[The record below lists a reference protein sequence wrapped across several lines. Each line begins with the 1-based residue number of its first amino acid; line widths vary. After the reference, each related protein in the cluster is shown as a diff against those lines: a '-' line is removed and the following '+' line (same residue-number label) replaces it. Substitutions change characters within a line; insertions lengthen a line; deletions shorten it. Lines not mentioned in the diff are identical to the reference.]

1 MHYGGKSTS
10 DNVLFINRNHMEI
23 QEFLNAMQ
31 DYDFEIDT
39 ADSGLEAAILL
50 RKKNYKVVITGMNL
64 STYDGMKLLAYL
76 NGYSPY
82 TACIVY
88 TTTINLAQLRV
99 LVNERDVFRIFLKP
113 VNYRGDFYHAIQDGF
128 AYYDMRQAEQEEQKV
143 LELKQKSIED
153 IETQEATAT
162 GEYEWKQMGQ
172 FMRRLLP
179 WSVENFQ
186 IPLNE
191 EQKKLFNVFEQKIL
205 DYYLEPDYA
214 ACDNMEKVC
223 GCIQEEFET
232 DDMGQQVIVNINQR
246 PVNPKNGFYE
256 QLHFIL
262 WILLTQIA
270 MISPNYT
277 VTIDMDFELPFRPI
291 IRIKAKVPEE
301 KIKEYQENRV
311 VQDGVK
317 VVSCIVEAFTE
328 QCNIEITP
336 DRIVCQLQLRTEERK
351 KTKL

>member
-1 MHYGGKSTS
+1 MYYGGKAMKN
-10 DNVLFINRNHMEI
+10 NVLFINRNQMEI

-39 ADSGLEAAILL
+39 ADSGLEAAVLL

-88 TTTINLAQLRV
+88 TTTINLAQLRA
-99 LVNERDVFRIFLKP
+99 LVNERDIFRIFLKP

-153 IETQEATAT
+153 IAKQESTAT
-162 GEYEWKQMGQ
+162 GEREWKQMGQ
-172 FMRRLLP
+172 FMRKLLP

-186 IPLNE
+186 IPLSKE
-191 EQKKLFNVFEQKIL
+191 EQKVFNAFEQKIL
-205 DYYLEPDYA
+205 DYYLGGEYT
-214 ACDNMEKVC
+214 ACDNIETVC
-223 GCIQEEFET
+223 RRIQEEFEI
-232 DDMGQQVIVNINQR
+232 DGIRQQIIVDINER
-246 PVNPKNGFYE
+246 PVNPKTGFYE

-262 WILLTQIA
+262 WLLLTQIA
-270 MISPNYT
+270 MISPNYVVDIT
-277 VTIDMDFELPFRPI
+277 MNFELPFRPVVV
-291 IRIKAKVPEE
+291 IKAKVSEE
-301 KIKEYQENRV
+301 KIKEYQESV
-311 VQDGVK
+311 VLRDGVK
-317 VVSCIVEAFTE
+317 IVSCILEAFTE
-328 QCNIEITP
+328 QCNIEVDTEGIF
-336 DRIVCQLQLRTEERK
+336 CQLQLKTEERK
-351 KTKL
+351 KTKQ

>member
-1 MHYGGKSTS
+1 MCYGGKTMKN
-10 DNVLFINRNHMEI
+10 NVLFINRNQMEI

-99 LVNERDVFRIFLKP
+99 LVNERDIFRIFLKP

-143 LELKQKSIED
+143 LELKQKSIEN
-153 IETQEATAT
+153 IAKQESTAT
-162 GEYEWKQMGQ
+162 GEWEWKQMGQ
-172 FMRRLLP
+172 FMSRILP
-179 WSVENFQ
+179 WSVKNFQ

-191 EQKKLFNVFEQKIL
+191 EEQKVFHTFEQKIL
-205 DYYLEPDYA
+205 DYYLGGDYA
-214 ACDNMEKVC
+214 VCDNIETVC
-223 GCIQEEFET
+223 RRIQEEFET
-232 DDMGQQVIVNINQR
+232 DGIMQQIIIDINQR
-246 PVNPKNGFYE
+246 PVNPKTGFYE

-262 WILLTQIA
+262 WLLLTQVAI
-270 MISPNYT
+270 ISPDY
-277 VTIDMDFELPFRPI
+277 VITITMNFELPFRPI
-291 IRIKAKVPEE
+291 VVIKAKVPEE
-301 KIKEYQENRV
+301 KIKEYQENSVIRNE
-311 VQDGVK
+311 VK
-317 VVSCIVEAFTE
+317 VVSCIVETFTE
-328 QCNIEITP
+328 QCNVEVSI
-336 DRIVCQLQLRTEERK
+336 DGVLCQLQLRTEERK
-351 KTKL
+351 KAK